1 MLLKELIDGIM
12 IGFAVSIPLGP
23 IGVLCIQKT
32 LNKGRWHG
40 FASGLG
46 AAVSDT
52 IYAIIAGFSLSIVID
67 FIEERKMLLQ
77 IIGSLVLM
85 GFGFTIFFSNPVT
98 QLRKQRSGKVNYFQ
112 DFAATFALTISN
124 PLVIFVFIGV
134 FAGLNVMD
142 DIASIYD
149 TIAIVTGVFLG
160 ASTWWFTL
168 TGIANMLR
176 DKFNLRRL
184 WWVNKIAG
192 AIIIILAAASSFYV
206 VWQLLNQLG
215 VV

>member
-1 MLLKELIDGIM
+1 MLIKELIDGIL

-46 AAVSDT
+46 AALSDT
-52 IYAIIAGFSLSIVID
+52 IYAIIAGFSLSFVID
-67 FIEERKMLLQ
+67 VIEERKMLLQ

-85 GFGFTIFFSNPVT
+85 GFGFTIFFSNPIT
-98 QLRKQRSGKVNYFQ
+98 QLRKQRAGKNSYFQ
-112 DFAATFALTISN
+112 DFATTFALTITN
-124 PLVIFVFIGV
+124 PLVIFIFISV
-134 FAGLNVMD
+134 FAGLNVMKD
-142 DIASIYD
+142 AGSIYD
-149 TIAIVTGVFLG
+149 TIVIVLGVLIG
-160 ASTWWFTL
+160 SSTWWFTL
-168 TGIANMLR
+168 TSLANLMR

-192 AIIIILAAASSFYV
+192 SIIIFLSAASSFYV
-206 VWQLLNQLG
+206 VWQLLEQLG
-215 VV
+215 VL